1 MDERNELREAETEP
15 EETAGPAAQARDG
28 ADDSGQPVRRAA
40 GKNGPAGPEEETQTG
55 FGTELYFWLQA
66 LVLALVSVI
75 LCFTLVGRL
84 IGVDGTSM
92 LNTLHDRDMMIVR
105 SIGYEPKAGDVVVLT
120 KKSFMAQPIVKRV
133 IAVAGQHVEIDY
145 DAGTVTVDGQVLDE
159 PYIAERMTEPY
170 WDNIKSVD
178 VPENCIFVMGDNR
191 NASGDSRAPAL
202 GVVDTRYVIGE
213 VLCVIFP
220 FSHIA
225 VIS

>member
-1 MDERNELREAETEP
+1 MDERGELREAEPEPGEKTVPAAHAQTGTDRPETPDGSAKGKSGAHEP
-15 EETAGPAAQARDG
+15 EEAAQ
-28 ADDSGQPVRRAA
+28 S
-40 GKNGPAGPEEETQTG
+40 G
-55 FGTELYFWLQA
+55 FGLELYFWLQA

-120 KKSFMAQPIVKRV
+120 KKSFMTQPIVKRI

-145 DAGTVTVDGQVLDE
+145 DRGTVTVDGQVLDE

-191 NASGDSRAPAL
+191 NASGDSRAPSL

-213 VLCVIFP
+213 VLCVVFP
-220 FSHIA
+220 VSHIG